1 MPKSK
6 VYYEKQSSAYTRVF
20 GKTVKMISVKGFPS
34 KNQTKVW
41 RYGKKKRGRK

>member
-6 VYYEKQSSAYTRVF
+6 VYYEKRSSAHNAVF

-34 KNQTKVW
+34 KNLTKVW
-41 RYGKKKRGRK
+41 QYGKKKRGRK